1 MALPLKQVSQW
12 AEYGLLIWL
21 AVLLA
26 VVTYRGL
33 VSGKLR
39 DLVAE
44 PRGGGVSPARLQ
56 ALGVTIGFA
65 GYYLAE
71 GLRAVAEG
79 AMSLPAVKPEIL
91 SIVAASLGVH
101 MGGKLYELYPP
112 GAADPGESA
121 PPTDPKP
128 RRRKSGGKPKP

>member
-12 AEYGLLIWL
+12 GEYGLLIWL

-26 VVTYRGL
+26 FVTYRGL

-65 GYYLAE
+65 GYYLTA
-71 GLRAVAEG
+71 GLQAVAEG
-79 AMSLPAVKPEIL
+79 AARLPDIKPETL

-101 MGGKLYELYPP
+101 MGGKLYERHPRRTA
-112 GAADPGESA
+112 GSHDSA
-121 PPTDPKP
+121 ETKP
-128 RRRKSGGKPKP
+128 RRPKSGRKPKS

>member
-12 AEYGLLIWL
+12 GEYGLLIWL

-65 GYYLAE
+65 GYYLTL
-71 GLRAVAEG
+71 GLQAVADG
-79 AMSLPAVKPEIL
+79 AMRLPDIKPETL

-101 MGGKLYELYPP
+101 MGGKLYERRPRPVAGSDASDPP
-112 GAADPGESA
+112 PES
-121 PPTDPKP
+121 KP

>member
-12 AEYGLLIWL
+12 GMYGLLIGL

-33 VSGKLR
+33 ISGKLR

-65 GYYLAE
+65 GYYLNE
-71 GLRAVAEG
+71 GLKAIAEG
-79 AMSLPAVKPEIL
+79 AASLPDVKPETL

-101 MGGKLYELYPP
+101 MGGKLYERRPRP
-112 GAADPGESA
+112 AARSDGTE
-121 PPTDPKP
+121 PPTEPKP